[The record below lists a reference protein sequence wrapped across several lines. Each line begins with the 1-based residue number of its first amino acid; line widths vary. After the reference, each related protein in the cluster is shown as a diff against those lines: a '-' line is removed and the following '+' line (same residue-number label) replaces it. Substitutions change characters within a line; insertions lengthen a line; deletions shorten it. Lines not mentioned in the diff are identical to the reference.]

1 MRRIATSSSTP
12 AGIEGNY
19 TGRSRR
25 GSSARRWTLAAA
37 VALGPCL
44 ASPAVSQE
52 PVPPTLDSLIA
63 RLERAEETIALLQQQ
78 MADQA
83 QVAVQTRA
91 RLSFELTGRVLLH
104 AFSNSARVNNVDVPL
119 MVSPLVA
126 DGLPRGGIGLS
137 VRQSSLGFVVTAP
150 NILGADF
157 TGDMDLDFYGGQNDG
172 STSPIIRLAVT
183 RGWLRWKRAEVMI
196 GQDGPLV
203 SPLNPRSLAS
213 IGAPGFSTTGNL
225 WAWLPQ
231 MRVGVERPGRVTV
244 GVKGA
249 VLAPTLAGKADM
261 SPSDHDLA
269 QRSKRPF
276 VEARAHA
283 KWGADD
289 FAAEVGVGVH
299 RAWYA
304 TAHTSTLRRAAGV
317 TADASVPLTQRV
329 ELRGE
334 WYAGRGMQGLGGGA
348 VGHLFTVAGDPVRS
362 TGMWGQLNVKP
373 TAHVTLGGG
382 MGQDD
387 PDDEGLSATA
397 RLKNVVSEVHLHL
410 RPAGPVLLGFEVR
423 RMATTY
429 ASGTVK
435 NTHLNFAVGFEF

>member
-1 MRRIATSSSTP
+1 M
-12 AGIEGNY
+12 
-19 TGRSRR
+19 
-25 GSSARRWTLAAA
+25 
-37 VALGPCL
+37 
-44 ASPAVSQE
+44 
-52 PVPPTLDSLIA
+52 PPTIDSLVA
-63 RLERAEETIALLQQQ
+63 RLERAEETIALLKQQ

-83 QVAVQTRA
+83 QVAVQTHA
-91 RLSFELTGRVLLH
+91 RLSFELTGRVLVH
-104 AFSNSARVNNVDVPL
+104 AFSNTARVNNIDVPL

-126 DGLPRGGIGLS
+126 DGLPRGGVGLS
-137 VRQSSLGFVVTAP
+137 VRQSTLGFMLNAP

-157 TGDMDLDFYGGQNDG
+157 SADMDLDFYGGQNDG
-172 STSPIIRLAVT
+172 STSPILRLAVT
-183 RGWLRWKRAEVMI
+183 RAWLRWKRAEVMI
-196 GQDGPLV
+196 GQDAPLV

-213 IGAPGFSTTGNL
+213 IGAPGFSTSGNL

-231 MRVGVERPGRVTV
+231 MRVGLQRPGRVTV

-261 SPSDHDLA
+261 TPSDHDLA

-283 KWGADD
+283 RWGEDD
-289 FAAEVGVGVH
+289 LAAEVGPHGDRFIPFAVINPAYAGWEDDLE
-299 RAWYA
+299 RCWYA
-304 TAHTSTLRRAAGV
+304 TANTSTLRRAAGV
-317 TADASVPLTQRV
+317 TADALVPLSRRV

-334 WYAGRGMQGLGGGA
+334 WYAGKGMQGLGGGA
-348 VGHLFTVAGDPVRS
+348 VGHLFTVAGQPVHS

-397 RLKNVVSEVHLHL
+397 RHKNVVSEVHLHL
-410 RPAGPVLLGFEVR
+410 RPAGPVVLGLEAR
-423 RMATTY
+423 RMATSY
-429 ASGTVK
+429 ATGTLK
-435 NTHLNFAVGFEF
+435 NTHLNLAMGFEF

>member
-1 MRRIATSSSTP
+1 
-12 AGIEGNY
+12 
-19 TGRSRR
+19 
-25 GSSARRWTLAAA
+25 LVAA
-37 VALGPCL
+37 VVASLPGAL
-44 ASPAVSQE
+44 PARAQE
-52 PVPPTLDSLIA
+52 PAPPTIDSLVA

-78 MADQA
+78 LADQA

-91 RLSFELTGRVLLH
+91 RLSFELTGRVLVH
-104 AFSNSARVNNVDVPL
+104 AFSNSARVNNTDVPL
-119 MVSPLVA
+119 MVSPRVT

-137 VRQSSLGFVVTAP
+137 VRQTSLGFMLTAP

-157 TGDMDLDFYGGQNDG
+157 TGDMDLDFYGGQSDS
-172 STSPIIRLAVT
+172 STAPIMRLAVT
-183 RGWLRWKRAEVMI
+183 RAWLRWKRAEVMV

-213 IGAPGFSTTGNL
+213 IGAPGFSASGNL

-231 MRVGVERPGRVTV
+231 ARVGVERLGRVTL
-244 GVKGA
+244 GLKGA

-261 SPSDHDLA
+261 SPREHDLA

-289 FAAEVGVGVH
+289 LAAEVGVGIH
-299 RAWYA
+299 RGWYA
-304 TAHTSTLRRAAGV
+304 TANTSRLRRAAGV
-317 TADASVPLTQRV
+317 TADALVPLSRHV
-329 ELRGE
+329 EVRGE
-334 WYAGRGMQGLGGGA
+334 WYVGRGMQGLGGGA
-348 VGHLFTVAGDPVRS
+348 VGHLFTVTGQPVRS
-362 TGMWGQLNVKP
+362 SGLWGQVNVKP
-373 TAHVTLGGG
+373 TAHVTFGGG

-387 PDDEGLSATA
+387 PDDDGLASTA

-410 RPAGPVLLGFEVR
+410 RPAGPVVLGVEAR

-429 ASGTVK
+429 GSGTMR
-435 NTHLNFAVGFEF
+435 NTHLNLAVGFEF

>member
-1 MRRIATSSSTP
+1 M
-12 AGIEGNY
+12 
-19 TGRSRR
+19 
-25 GSSARRWTLAAA
+25 
-37 VALGPCL
+37 
-44 ASPAVSQE
+44 
-52 PVPPTLDSLIA
+52 PPTIDSLVA

-78 MADQA
+78 MANQA
-83 QVAVQTRA
+83 QVAVQTRS
-91 RLSFELTGRVLLH
+91 RLAFELTGRVLLH
-104 AFSNSARVNNVDVPL
+104 AFSNSARVNNIDVPL

-126 DGLPRGGIGLS
+126 DGLPRGGVGLS
-137 VRQSSLGFVVTAP
+137 VRQSSLGFIVTAP
-150 NILGADF
+150 NILGAAF

-183 RGWLRWKRAEVMI
+183 RAWLRWKRAEVMV

-244 GVKGA
+244 GLKGA
-249 VLAPTLAGKADM
+249 VLAPTMAGKADM

-289 FAAEVGVGVH
+289 LAAEIGVGVH
-299 RAWYA
+299 RGWYA
-304 TAHTSTLRRAAGV
+304 TANRSTLRRAGGV
-317 TADASVPLTQRV
+317 AADALVPLTRRV

-334 WYAGRGMQGLGGGA
+334 WYAGKGMQGLGGGA
-348 VGHLFTVAGDPVRS
+348 VGHLFTVTGQPVQS
-362 TGMWGQLNVKP
+362 SGAWGQLNVKP

-382 MGQDD
+382 LGQDD
-387 PDDEGLSATA
+387 PDDKGLSATA

-410 RPAGPVLLGFEVR
+410 RPAGPVVLGLEAR

-435 NTHLNFAVGFEF
+435 NTHVNLAAGFEF

>member
-1 MRRIATSSSTP
+1 M
-12 AGIEGNY
+12 
-19 TGRSRR
+19 
-25 GSSARRWTLAAA
+25 
-37 VALGPCL
+37 
-44 ASPAVSQE
+44 
-52 PVPPTLDSLIA
+52 PPTIDSLVA

-83 QVAVQTRA
+83 QVAVQTRS
-91 RLSFELTGRVLLH
+91 RLAFELTGRVLLH
-104 AFSNSARVNNVDVPL
+104 AFSNSARVNNIDVPL

-126 DGLPRGGIGLS
+126 DGLPRGGVGLS
-137 VRQSSLGFVVTAP
+137 VRQSSLGFIVTAP
-150 NILGADF
+150 NILGAAF

-183 RGWLRWKRAEVMI
+183 RAWLRWKRAEVMI

-244 GVKGA
+244 GLKGA
-249 VLAPTLAGKADM
+249 VLAPTMAGKADM

-289 FAAEVGVGVH
+289 LAAEVGVGVH
-299 RAWYA
+299 RGWYA
-304 TAHTSTLRRAAGV
+304 TANRSALRRAGGV
-317 TADASVPLTQRV
+317 AADALVPLTRRV

-334 WYAGRGMQGLGGGA
+334 WYAGKGMQGLGGGA
-348 VGHLFTVAGDPVRS
+348 VGHLFTVTGQPVQS
-362 TGMWGQLNVKP
+362 SGAWGQLNVKP

-382 MGQDD
+382 FGQDD
-387 PDDEGLSATA
+387 PTDKGLSPTA

-410 RPAGPVLLGFEVR
+410 RPAGPVVLGLEAR

-435 NTHLNFAVGFEF
+435 NTHVNLAAGFEF

>member
-1 MRRIATSSSTP
+1 MGLCAPS
-12 AGIEGNY
+12 
-19 TGRSRR
+19 
-25 GSSARRWTLAAA
+25 AAA
-37 VALGPCL
+37 
-44 ASPAVSQE
+44 QE
-52 PVPPTLDSLIA
+52 PAPPTVDSLLA

-78 MADQA
+78 LADQA

-104 AFSNSARVNNVDVPL
+104 AFSNSARVNNIDVPL

-137 VRQSSLGFVVTAP
+137 VRQSSLGFIVTAP

-157 TGDMDLDFYGGQNDG
+157 TGDLDLDFYGGQNDG
-172 STSPIIRLAVT
+172 STSPIMRLAVT
-183 RGWLRWKRAEVMI
+183 RAWLRWKRAEVMV

-244 GVKGA
+244 GLKGA

-283 KWGADD
+283 KWGEDD
-289 FAAEVGVGVH
+289 LAAEVGVGVH
-299 RAWYA
+299 RGWYA
-304 TAHTSTLRRAAGV
+304 TANTSTLRRAAGV
-317 TADASVPLTQRV
+317 TADALVPLTRRV

-334 WYAGRGMQGLGGGA
+334 WYAGKGMQGLGGGA
-348 VGHLFTVAGDPVRS
+348 VGHLFTVTGQPVRS
-362 TGMWGQLNVKP
+362 TGLWGQLNFKP

-382 MGQDD
+382 LGQDD
-387 PDDEGLSATA
+387 PDDRGLSSTA
-397 RLKNVVSEVHLHL
+397 RLKNAVSEVHLHL
-410 RPAGPVLLGFEVR
+410 RPAGPVVLGLEAR

-429 ASGTVK
+429 ANGTLR
-435 NTHLNFAVGFEF
+435 NTHINLAVGFEF

>member
-1 MRRIATSSSTP
+1 M
-12 AGIEGNY
+12 
-19 TGRSRR
+19 
-25 GSSARRWTLAAA
+25 
-37 VALGPCL
+37 
-44 ASPAVSQE
+44 
-52 PVPPTLDSLIA
+52 PPTLDSLIA

-387 PDDEGLSATA
+387 PEDDGLSSTA
-397 RLKNVVSEVHLHL
+397 RLKNVVTEAHLHL